1 MSAELVIA
9 NYVRIASQDLEGAF
23 VLAQAGNPNA
33 AYLCQ
38 QAAEKLLRAVLT
50 SEGIHGGT
58 GHRLGPMVQ
67 MLPDANP
74 TKPALSALIE
84 LEAYAT
90 TYRYPT
96 SSRIP
101 AKPPTDE
108 LQALLTKVRAL
119 LDDLVQRFG
128 VDLQD
133 QRRPARTASPPRYIR
148 GPQSALV
155 PRHTT
160 CV

>member
-9 NYVRIASQDLEGAF
+9 NYLRIASQDLEGAF
-23 VLAQAGNPNA
+23 VLAQVGNRNA

-50 SEGIHGGT
+50 SEGTHGGI

-67 MLPDANP
+67 LLPDIN
-74 TKPALSALIE
+74 TFKPALATLIE

-101 AKPPTDE
+101 SAPPHEE
-108 LQALLTKVRAL
+108 LQVLLRTVRAL
-119 LDDLVQRFG
+119 LADLVDWFG

-133 QRRPARTASPPRYIR
+133 QRKPARTANPPR
-148 GPQSALV
+148 PQDG
-155 PRHTT
+155 R
-160 CV
+160 

>member
-9 NYVRIASQDLEGAF
+9 NYLRIASQDLAGAQ
-23 VLAQAGNPNA
+23 LPAQAGNRNA

-50 SEGIHGGT
+50 SEGVHGGT

-67 MLPDANP
+67 QIPEENP
-74 TKPALSALIE
+74 VKSALSNLLE

-101 AKPPTDE
+101 PKPPADE
-108 LQALLTKVRAL
+108 LQILLERVSALLQAL
-119 LDDLVQRFG
+119 VVRFG
-128 VDLQD
+128 VDLDNPRQPAASA
-133 QRRPARTASPPRYIR
+133 RPLR
-148 GPQSALV
+148 
-155 PRHTT
+155 
-160 CV
+160 